1 MFLYHYFDKT
11 IGPFKKS
18 TLKTDFPFIKFF
30 LLLPCITSNV
40 KPCENQNFAE
50 LSNLLPTH
58 IVTLKVYSKSR
69 VFCMYTKN
77 SQPLH
82 HSHREF
88 RISQLIQLCI
98 KYILIQTV
106 KCLFHSGKRKC
117 QIHTDCILHEER
129 LAILPVNT
137 NLIAFLSQLS
147 DCHVVLL

>member
-1 MFLYHYFDKT
+1 MQKPQEIRRLLIYYTRISCKGKLPLTAFTLTNTGTFPKT
-11 IGPFKKS
+11 
-18 TLKTDFPFIKFF
+18 
-30 LLLPCITSNV
+30 
-40 KPCENQNFAE
+40 E
-50 LSNLLPTH
+50 
-58 IVTLKVYSKSR
+58 VTFSYDL
-69 VFCMYTKN
+69 CMYTKN
-77 SQPLH
+77 SRPLH